1 MSQTATA
8 SQAPASATRRPA
20 GAKPFSVFERMVAWR
35 YLRAKRKEGVTSMVA
50 IISFVGIMLGV
61 AALIVV
67 MAVMNGFRDELLS
80 RILGTNGH
88 LVATPMDTVLDDY
101 EPVTDRINGVAGVKF
116 AMPLIEGQ
124 VLVQGN
130 VGGGSGA
137 LVRGV
142 RGDDLA
148 KVTLVA
154 TNIKEG
160 SLAGF
165 DQSEGVAIGRRMADN
180 LGLVL
185 GDPIKLI
192 APDGDVTPMGVTPR
206 IKDYPVIAI
215 FEVGMS
221 EYDAGVIYM
230 PFTEAQLYFNFEGG
244 AQSLE
249 IFVDD
254 PDDVEAIKP
263 LVENAAQRPIYL
275 SDWRQRNQTFFSAL
289 QVERNVM
296 FMILTLIILVAALN
310 IISGL
315 IMLVKDKGRDIAILR
330 TMGATRGSV
339 LRIFLMTGTAIG
351 LAGTIAGVLL
361 GIVICLNVEGIRQ
374 FFTWISSTEIF
385 NPELYFLSKLPAKM
399 EMGETLSVIAMAM
412 VLTFLASLLPAW
424 RAARLDPVEALRY
437 E

>member
-1 MSQTATA
+1 MSQAEPESTSIA
-8 SQAPASATRRPA
+8 RRPA
-20 GAKPFSVFERMVAWR
+20 GAAPFSAFERMVAWR

-50 IISFVGIMLGV
+50 VISFVGIMLGV

-88 LVATPMDTVLDDY
+88 LVVTPVDTVMDDY
-101 EPVTDRINGVAGVKF
+101 DPVTQRINGVPGVKF
-116 AMPLIEGQ
+116 AMPLVEGQ

-130 VGGGSGA
+130 TPNGSGA

-142 RGDDLA
+142 RAADLA

-160 SLAGF
+160 SLTGF
-165 DQSEGVAIGRRMADN
+165 DESGGVAIGRRMAN
-180 LGLVL
+180 SLGVVL

-192 APDGDVTPMGVTPR
+192 APEGDVTPMGVTPR
-206 IKDYPVIAI
+206 IKDYPVVAI

-221 EYDAGVIYM
+221 EYDASVIYM
-230 PFTEAQLYFNFEGG
+230 PFGEAQLYFNFEGG
-244 AQSLE
+244 AQSME
-249 IFVDD
+249 IFVDH
-254 PDDVEAIKP
+254 PDDVDALRP
-263 LVENAAQRPIYL
+263 LIENAAQRPIYIT
-275 SDWRQRNQTFFSAL
+275 DWRQRNQTFFSAL

-339 LRIFLMTGTAIG
+339 LRIFLMTGAAIG
-351 LAGTIAGVLL
+351 LAGTLAG
-361 GIVICLNVEGIRQ
+361 GNSSPGCRAPRYSIPSS
-374 FFTWISSTEIF
+374 ISF
-385 NPELYFLSKLPAKM
+385 RDCQPRWNWARRCR
-399 EMGETLSVIAMAM
+399 
-412 VLTFLASLLPAW
+412 SLAW
-424 RAARLDPVEALRY
+424 RCF
-437 E
+437 

>member
-1 MSQTATA
+1 MSQAAAAVPVKAATA
-8 SQAPASATRRPA
+8 KRPA
-20 GAKPFSVFERMVAWR
+20 GAAPFSAFERMVAWR

-67 MAVMNGFRDELLS
+67 MAVMNGFREELLS

-88 LVATPMDTVLDDY
+88 LVITPVDTVMDDY
-101 EPVTDRINGVAGVKF
+101 EPVTDRINGVPGVRF
-116 AMPLIEGQ
+116 ALPLVEGQ
-124 VLVQGN
+124 VLIQGN
-130 VGGGSGA
+130 TGSGIGG

-142 RGDDLA
+142 RGEDLG

-154 TNIKEG
+154 SNIKEG

-180 LGLVL
+180 LGVVL

-206 IKDYPVIAI
+206 IKDYPVVAI

-221 EYDAGVIYM
+221 EYDAAVVYM

-249 IFVDD
+249 VFVDN
-254 PDDVEAIKP
+254 PDEVDAIKP
-263 LVENAAQRPIYL
+263 LVENAAQRPIYV

-351 LAGTIAGVLL
+351 LTGTVMGVIL
-361 GIVICLNVEGIRQ
+361 GFLICQNVDRVKD
-374 FFTWISSTEIF
+374 FFGWLTGTVLF

-399 EMGETLSVIAMAM
+399 NPGETMSVIAMAL
-412 VLTFLASLLPAW
+412 VLTFLASILPAW